1 MGNKG
6 HMRASALSGSAGA
19 LALALMLPI
28 VLPVAAAAQVAP
40 RAPTREELTRGQL
53 TDEAANR
60 GSRLTVVGGVER
72 APCPPADPRY
82 ANVQVNFAD
91 VRFEGL
97 RIVDPAALEDSW
109 REFAGREVPIA
120 TLCEVRDRAA
130 TMLRQMGYLAAV
142 QVPPQRIERGGTVR
156 FDPADRTYEVANFF
170 AQDDITV
177 VPDRVFATLGA
188 KWEHN
193 AFSGGEL
200 LHRQWQYKRT
210 LR

>member
-6 HMRASALSGSAGA
+6 HMRASALSGSAA
-19 LALALMLPI
+19 ALALMLPI
-28 VLPVAAAAQVAP
+28 VLPVAAAQVAP

-72 APCPPADPRY
+72 APCPLADPRY
-82 ANVQVNFAD
+82 ASVQVNFAD

-142 QVPPQRIERGGTVR
+142 QVPPQRIEKGGTVR
-156 FDPADRTYEVANFF
+156 
-170 AQDDITV
+170 
-177 VPDRVFATLGA
+177 L
-188 KWEHN
+188 
-193 AFSGGEL
+193 
-200 LHRQWQYKRT
+200 
-210 LR
+210 